1 MKKLNILKTIVD
13 VFWIFSTLL
22 ILIILLAI
30 PYILFVDNS
39 NYFDIHISGF
49 KIKTIDFPTKIF
61 IIIQMLSYLL
71 LIYCLYIFRKILE
84 YFVRNKIFNELVLKN
99 LNKMGVLLI
108 ICSFSMGISSMLY
121 EVFYTEKVTIALG
134 FTPFVLLLCMGLF
147 FMILSEIF
155 KTSKIMKEENQLT
168 I

>member
-1 MKKLNILKTIVD
+1 
-13 VFWIFSTLL
+13 
-22 ILIILLAI
+22 
-30 PYILFVDNS
+30 
-39 NYFDIHISGF
+39 
-49 KIKTIDFPTKIF
+49 
-61 IIIQMLSYLL
+61 MLSYLL